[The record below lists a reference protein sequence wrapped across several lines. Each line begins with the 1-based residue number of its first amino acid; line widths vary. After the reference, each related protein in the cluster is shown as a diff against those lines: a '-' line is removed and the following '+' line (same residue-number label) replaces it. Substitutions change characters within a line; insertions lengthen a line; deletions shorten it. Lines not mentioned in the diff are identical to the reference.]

1 MLFRVSF
8 FFPSWEHIIVSK
20 CFCGSWGYR
29 AFLVLSFLSL
39 ALLLCDQTLCGRER
53 GFKDASSTE
62 TPGKAGPDIF
72 PVCQAA
78 QGSSLGVSVTH
89 SFVLR
94 PRAKRPVIHRSIF
107 HGQNIK
113 APTKLNIQL
122 RRKSV
127 GYNSFCI
134 FQSLP
139 YNFSL
144 SPSSSPLYCD
154 INFISPP
161 PQIRDSFS
169 C

>member
-1 MLFRVSF
+1 MTKHCV
-8 FFPSWEHIIVSK
+8 V
-20 CFCGSWGYR
+20 
-29 AFLVLSFLSL
+29 
-39 ALLLCDQTLCGRER
+39 ER
-53 GFKDASSTE
+53 GGFKDASSTD

-78 QGSSLGVSVTH
+78 QCSSLGVSVTH
-89 SFVLR
+89 SFVLQST
-94 PRAKRPVIHRSIF
+94 ATRPVIPRSIF

-161 PQIRDSFS
+161 KSGIVSAVRTL
-169 C
+169 